1 VINSDHFEGFDEK
14 IIFDDFRAK
23 RTGGGLCP
31 PHLFEEKVPFLEKT
45 SLN

>member
-23 RTGGGLCP
+23 RTGGGYVRRTLKS
-31 PHLFEEKVPFLEKT
+31 HF
-45 SLN
+45 